1 MFSYLFAIT
10 IVSAVIGV
18 YADVVPTV
26 PGPSDSYDEGASCV
40 IAWTGDKSSTTAW
53 KDMAIELMSGSN
65 TAMVHITTVA
75 TGQDGTVD
83 GTFNYTCPDVTPNS
97 AIYFYQFTAPASPNT
112 TWVTRF
118 TIAGAD
124 GTSTAPTNSLQP
136 DGSAIPWGTG
146 ALVDPSLA
154 VVAPNFSSSN
164 SSSITMSASL
174 ATSSAIATTTKVQ
187 TTTKAT
193 GLATSDTSS
202 TSAEEASASS
212 ASSNTAKTGNGAMG
226 LDARAWQ
233 ALMAMGASSVVFAF
247 FL

>member
-1 MFSYLFAIT
+1 MFSKLFAIT
-10 IVSAVIGV
+10 AVSAIVGV
-18 YADVVPTV
+18 YADVTPTV
-26 PGPSDSYDEGASCV
+26 PGPNDSYDEGASCV
-40 IAWTGDKSSTTAW
+40 IAWTGDKSSTTMW

-65 TAMVHITTVA
+65 PAMVHITTVA

-97 AIYFYQFTAPASPNT
+97 AIYFYQFTAPASPNA

-118 TIAGAD
+118 TIASAD
-124 GTSTAPTNSLQP
+124 GTSTAPANSLQP
-136 DGSAIPWGTG
+136 DGAVIPWGVGT
-146 ALVDPSLA
+146 LVDPSLA
-154 VVAPNFSSSN
+154 VAAPNFSSN
-164 SSSITMSASL
+164 SSSVVTTASL

-187 TTTKAT
+187 ITTKAT
-193 GLATSDTSS
+193 TLAATSDTSS
-202 TSAEEASASS
+202 ASAEEASSSS
-212 ASSNTAKTGNGAMG
+212 ASSNTAKTGNGAVS

>member
-1 MFSYLFAIT
+1 MFSKLFVIAAAI
-10 IVSAVIGV
+10 IGV
-18 YADVVPTV
+18 YADVTPTV

-40 IAWTGDKSSTTAW
+40 IAWTGDKASTTAW
-53 KDMAIELMSGSN
+53 KNMAIELMSGSN

-83 GTFNYTCPDVTPNS
+83 GTFNYTCPNVTPNS

-118 TIAGAD
+118 TIAAAD
-124 GTSTAPTNSLQP
+124 GTSTAPANSLEP
-136 DGSAIPWGTG
+136 DGSAIPWGVG

-154 VVAPNFSSSN
+154 VAAPNFSSN
-164 SSSITMSASL
+164 SSSVVTTASL
-174 ATSSAIATTTKVQ
+174 ATSSAIASTTKVL
-187 TTTKAT
+187 TTTEAT
-193 GLATSDTSS
+193 TMATTSDTSS
-202 TSAEEASASS
+202 AEEATSS
-212 ASSNTAKTGNGAMG
+212 SSNSNTAKTGNGAVS

>member
-1 MFSYLFAIT
+1 MFSKLFAIT
-10 IVSAVIGV
+10 VVSAIIGV
-18 YADVVPTV
+18 YADVTPTV
-26 PGPSDSYDEGASCV
+26 PGPGDSYDEGASCV

-53 KDMAIELMSGSN
+53 KNMAIELMSGSN

-83 GTFNYTCPDVTPNS
+83 GTYNYTCPNVTPNS

-118 TIAGAD
+118 TIAGVD
-124 GTSTAPTNSLQP
+124 GTSTAPANSLQP
-136 DGSAIPWGTG
+136 DGSAIPWGVG

-154 VVAPNFSSSN
+154 VAAPSFSSN
-164 SSSITMSASL
+164 SSSSVVTTASF
-174 ATSSAIATTTKVQ
+174 ATSSAIVSTTKVLTTTKE
-187 TTTKAT
+187 TTMAT
-193 GLATSDTSS
+193 TSDTSS
-202 TSAEEASASS
+202 AEEATSSS
-212 ASSNTAKTGNGAMG
+212 ASSNTAKTGNGAVS

>member
-1 MFSYLFAIT
+1 MLSKLFAIAA
-10 IVSAVIGV
+10 VSAIIGV

-26 PGPSDSYDEGASCV
+26 PGPGDSYDEGASCV
-40 IAWTGDKSSTTAW
+40 ITWTGDKSSTAW

-83 GTFNYTCPDVTPNS
+83 GTFNYTCPNVTPNS

-118 TIAGAD
+118 TIAAAD
-124 GTSTAPTNSLQP
+124 GSSTSPANSLQP
-136 DGSAIPWGTG
+136 DGSAIPWGVG

-154 VVAPNFSSSN
+154 VAAPNFSSN
-164 SSSITMSASL
+164 SSSLTTTASV
-174 ATSSAIATTTKVQ
+174 AASSAIATMTKVQ

-193 GLATSDTSS
+193 TLETSDTTSA
-202 TSAEEASASS
+202 SAEEASASS
-212 ASSNTAKTGNGAMG
+212 SSSNTAKTGNGAVG

-233 ALMAMGASSVVFAF
+233 ALMAMGVSSVVFAF